1 MDAARFGLE
10 LARARGRL
18 VESADFTALAEHGHQ
33 LRDGAVLTS
42 VSDVPFE
49 MSLRC
54 GRCTA
59 MFWFENLGWHTG
71 GAPLWRLID
80 ESRER
85 AEKDCGMKVR
95 VAPTPKNS
103 ARTEGLSATLKG
115 A

>member
-1 MDAARFGLE
+1 MDAARFGTE

-18 VESADFTALAEHGHQ
+18 VESADFTALGEHGHQ

-42 VSDVPFE
+42 VSEVPFE
-49 MSLRC
+49 MSFRC

-59 MFWFENLGWHTG
+59 MFWFENLGWRTG
-71 GAPLWRLID
+71 GAARWRLID

-85 AEKDCGMKVR
+85 AEEDCGAKVR
-95 VAPTPKNS
+95 GTPAPGS
-103 ARTEGLSATLKG
+103 RARTERVSAALKG